1 MNRVLGIS
9 VDCVDSSLV
18 AQFWMKALDGRI
30 SMDASTHLAVVE
42 AKAGPA
48 IRITFREVPER
59 KFLKNRAHLDLITDS
74 FQVESARLLSL
85 GAVRL
90 RDVCEDNTR
99 WTTFADI
106 EGNEFDLID
115 ASSLRTVPQ
124 PDPDR

>member
-1 MNRVLGIS
+1 VNRVLGIS
-9 VDCVDSSLV
+9 VDCVNTALV

-48 IRITFREVPER
+48 VRLIFREVPER
-59 KFLKNRAHLDLITDS
+59 KFLKNRVHLDLVTDS
-74 FQVESARLLSL
+74 FHVESARLLSL

-90 RDVCEDNTR
+90 RDVLENNTR

-115 ASSLRTVPQ
+115 AISLRMQPQ
-124 PDPDR
+124 PDF